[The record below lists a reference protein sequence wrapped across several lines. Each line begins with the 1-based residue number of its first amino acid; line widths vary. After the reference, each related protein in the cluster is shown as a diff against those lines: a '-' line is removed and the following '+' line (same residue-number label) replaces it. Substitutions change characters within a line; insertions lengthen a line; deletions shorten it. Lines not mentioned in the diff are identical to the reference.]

1 MAEERDGTLGTAS
14 RPSRV
19 LWRGFIA
26 EAGRGDWLGEVI
38 MTLLTVVA
46 VAFELS
52 SKYQIKHH
60 APSVAL
66 SQRPV
71 ESEVDQ
77 SGCIK
82 TVFRPS
88 QSTLHRWREAQLAVG
103 CAHGVLFIVTKAG
116 GGELSGESTS
126 KSTSKLTVASAY
138 SNHQHSLSITLNTR
152 INHHPSLFTHNNR
165 GGREIESGMK

>member
-1 MAEERDGTLGTAS
+1 MATSTVIRRQQS
-14 RPSRV
+14 
-19 LWRGFIA
+19 LW
-26 EAGRGDWLGEVI
+26 
-38 MTLLTVVA
+38 
-46 VAFELS
+46 
-52 SKYQIKHH
+52 
-60 APSVAL
+60 
-66 SQRPV
+66 PV

-126 KSTSKLTVASAY
+126 KSTSKLTMGTAY
-138 SNHQHSLSITLNTR
+138 CYDRYSSPITLNTR

-165 GGREIESGMK
+165 GGREIESRMK

>member
-26 EAGRGDWLGEVI
+26 EAGRGDWLGEASTHRQSPSTLVSTVI
-38 MTLLTVVA
+38 CH
-46 VAFELS
+46 
-52 SKYQIKHH
+52 QQ
-60 APSVAL
+60 

-126 KSTSKLTVASAY
+126 KLT
-138 SNHQHSLSITLNTR
+138 
-152 INHHPSLFTHNNR
+152 PSVDLKAHR
-165 GGREIESGMK
+165 GQCVF